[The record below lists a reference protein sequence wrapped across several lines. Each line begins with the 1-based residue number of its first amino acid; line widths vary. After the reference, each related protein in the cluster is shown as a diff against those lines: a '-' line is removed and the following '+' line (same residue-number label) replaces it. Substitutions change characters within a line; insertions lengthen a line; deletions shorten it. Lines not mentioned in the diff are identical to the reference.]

1 VVNFTVTI
9 SEELKAEMDRYP
21 EVNWSE
27 VFRKN
32 IQSYMQVRQNPTPQL
47 DFEMKEAHVSW
58 NWLLA
63 QPRIS
68 VFLRIVNRLA
78 ADVLLDRILFS
89 VAVLTST
96 TREARGGFEG
106 QYLQYRQLS
115 SSKST
120 DVELS
125 LYPDA
130 ELLERLTNK
139 LEATFVLQLDL
150 TACVEGYPNPCVKQI
165 IGKVPIDEW
174 KNEVGTALDSFDR
187 HWGRSRPKKLE
198 AAPK

>member
-1 VVNFTVTI
+1 VVNFTVTV

-32 IQSYMQVRQNPTPQL
+32 IQSYMQARQNPTPQL

-58 NWLLA
+58 NWLLG

-68 VFLRIVNRLA
+68 VFVRIINRLT

-96 TREARGGFEG
+96 TREGRGGFEG
-106 QYLQYRQLS
+106 QYLQYRQLLAG
-115 SSKST
+115 KST
-120 DVELS
+120 DIELT
-125 LYPDA
+125 LHPNADF
-130 ELLERLTNK
+130 LQRLTNK
-139 LEATFVLQLDL
+139 LESTFILQLDL
-150 TACVEGYPNPCVKQI
+150 IACVEGYPNPCVKQI
-165 IGKVPIDEW
+165 LGKVPIDEW
-174 KNEVGTALDSFDR
+174 KNEIETALESFDR
-187 HWGRSRPKKLE
+187 HWGRPRPKKLE
-198 AAPK
+198 IPK